1 VIAGVRCQP
10 SRSKKATRDDLIYVG
25 NAGWRTNDAVAP
37 SFLVKV
43 RVGQSQRDAVE
54 QHEHPKL
61 KEAADRAGAEAGAGA
76 AGCKLSESAGG
87 EAGKAG
93 REAGGADDAMDC
105 FEGDEAG
112 GEADG
117 KAAADLSGA
126 DRCGAGTAS
135 GCEADGE
142 ARGAGG
148 GELGE
153 AGREVG
159 GANDGTGGDET
170 GGEANRMVADL
181 RREADGSEDCGA
193 HCGEDTEL
201 GHVRRELF
209 AELGE
214 VGASAAAAASTAA
227 AAAASAASLQLQ
239 PRHRRGPSALGRA
252 SSASIQ
258 SRLSEVAV
266 VVGPCTPNF
275 RRLRRGRSRPRR
287 PLLRTY
293 QKRGKKVKNI
303 DFQYLQIATIYLQIL
318 PISRISRYF
327 CQTTFNIFA
336 ILINILQYIDQYIG
350 QYFRD
355 IGKY

>member
-54 QHEHPKL
+54 QHPKF

-93 REAGGADDAMDC
+93 REAGGADDAMD

-159 GANDGTGGDET
+159 GANDGTGVDGDET
-170 GGEANRMVADL
+170 GGEANAMEMVVADL
-181 RREADGSEDCGA
+181 IGREADGSEDCGA
-193 HCGEDTEL
+193 HYGEDTEL

-214 VGASAAAAASTAA
+214 VGASAAAAAATAA
-227 AAAASAASLQLQ
+227 AAAASAASAAATAPTEPPPL
-239 PRHRRGPSALGRA
+239 PERA
-252 SSASIQ
+252 WKSIV
-258 SRLSEVAV
+258 L
-266 VVGPCTPNF
+266 
-275 RRLRRGRSRPRR
+275 
-287 PLLRTY
+287 
-293 QKRGKKVKNI
+293 
-303 DFQYLQIATIYLQIL
+303 
-318 PISRISRYF
+318 
-327 CQTTFNIFA
+327 
-336 ILINILQYIDQYIG
+336 
-350 QYFRD
+350 
-355 IGKY
+355 

>member
-1 VIAGVRCQP
+1 MIDGVRCQP
-10 SRSKKATRDDLIYVG
+10 RRSKKATWDDLIYVG
-25 NAGWRTNDAVAP
+25 NAGWRCSDAVAP
-37 SFLVKV
+37 SLIVRV
-43 RVGQSQRDAVE
+43 RVGQSQRDAV
-54 QHEHPKL
+54 QQHPKF
-61 KEAADRAGAEAGAGA
+61 EAAVARARAEAGAGA

-93 REAGGADDAMDC
+93 REAGGADDAMD

-170 GGEANRMVADL
+170 GGEANVMVVADL
-181 RREADGSEDCGA
+181 GREADGSEDCGA
-193 HCGEDTEL
+193 HYGEDTEL

-214 VGASAAAAASTAA
+214 VGASAAAAAAA
-227 AAAASAASLQLQ
+227 AAAAPTETP
-239 PRHRRGPSALGRA
+239 PRPKRA
-252 SSASIQ
+252 RKSIQ
-258 SRLSEVAV
+258 RFDPVQAERGGGGCRPLY
-266 VVGPCTPNF
+266 PNF
-275 RRLRRGRSRPRR
+275 LAPPAG
-287 PLLRTY
+287 PL
-293 QKRGKKVKNI
+293 QAAE
-303 DFQYLQIATIYLQIL
+303 ATF
-318 PISRISRYF
+318 PDM
-327 CQTTFNIFA
+327 A
-336 ILINILQYIDQYIG
+336 
-350 QYFRD
+350 
-355 IGKY
+355 

>member
-1 VIAGVRCQP
+1 MIAGVRCQP

-37 SFLVKV
+37 SFFVKV
-43 RVGQSQRDAVE
+43 RVGKSQRDAVE
-54 QHEHPKL
+54 QHPKF

-93 REAGGADDAMDC
+93 REAGGADDAMD

-126 DRCGAGTAS
+126 DRCGAGTTS

-170 GGEANRMVADL
+170 GGEANGMVADL
-181 RREADGSEDCGA
+181 GREADGSEDCGA
-193 HCGEDTEL
+193 HYGEDTEL

-227 AAAASAASLQLQ
+227 AAAAAAASAASAAAPTETP
-239 PRHRRGPSALGRA
+239 PRPKRA
-252 SSASIQ
+252 RKSIQ
-258 SRLSEVAV
+258 RFDPVQAE
-266 VVGPCTPNF
+266 
-275 RRLRRGRSRPRR
+275 RGGGGCR
-287 PLLRTY
+287 PLY
-293 QKRGKKVKNI
+293 PKFSAPPAGP
-303 DFQYLQIATIYLQIL
+303 LQAAEATF
-318 PISRISRYF
+318 PDM
-327 CQTTFNIFA
+327 A
-336 ILINILQYIDQYIG
+336 
-350 QYFRD
+350 
-355 IGKY
+355 

>member
-1 VIAGVRCQP
+1 MLRRHGPKMSGAIVCDRWRAEMPQP

-25 NAGWRTNDAVAP
+25 NAGWRCSDAVAP
-37 SFLVKV
+37 SFLVRV

-54 QHEHPKL
+54 QHKKFE
-61 KEAADRAGAEAGAGA
+61 EVADRARAEAGAGA

-93 REAGGADDAMDC
+93 REAGGADDAMDL
-105 FEGDEAG
+105 EGDEAG

-193 HCGEDTEL
+193 HCGVDTEL

-214 VGASAAAAASTAA
+214 VGASAAAAASTPA
-227 AAAASAASLQLQ
+227 AAAASAASAALQ

-275 RRLRRGRSRPRR
+275 RRLRRCRSRPRR
-287 PLLRTY
+287 PLFLIWHGFLPTY
-293 QKRGKKVKNI
+293 W
-303 DFQYLQIATIYLQIL
+303 DFD
-318 PISRISRYF
+318 S
-327 CQTTFNIFA
+327 
-336 ILINILQYIDQYIG
+336 DV
-350 QYFRD
+350 
-355 IGKY
+355 

>member
-1 VIAGVRCQP
+1 VIDGVRCQP
-10 SRSKKATRDDLIYVG
+10 RRSKKATWDDDLIEVG
-25 NAGWRTNDAVAP
+25 NAGWRGSDAVAP
-37 SFLVKV
+37 SFLVRV

-54 QHEHPKL
+54 QHPKF

-76 AGCKLSESAGG
+76 AGCKLSDTAGG

-93 REAGGADDAMDC
+93 REAGGADDAMD

-117 KAAADLSGA
+117 KAAADLSRA

-170 GGEANRMVADL
+170 GGEANGMVADL
-181 RREADGSEDCGA
+181 GREADGSEDCAGA
-193 HCGEDTEL
+193 HYGEDTEL

-214 VGASAAAAASTAA
+214 VGKCSRCSRCSRCCRCVRCIRCSSNRDTAA
-227 AAAASAASLQLQ
+227 AQA
-239 PRHRRGPSALGRA
+239 R
-252 SSASIQ
+252 
-258 SRLSEVAV
+258 
-266 VVGPCTPNF
+266 
-275 RRLRRGRSRPRR
+275 
-287 PLLRTY
+287 
-293 QKRGKKVKNI
+293 
-303 DFQYLQIATIYLQIL
+303 
-318 PISRISRYF
+318 
-327 CQTTFNIFA
+327 
-336 ILINILQYIDQYIG
+336 
-350 QYFRD
+350 
-355 IGKY
+355 